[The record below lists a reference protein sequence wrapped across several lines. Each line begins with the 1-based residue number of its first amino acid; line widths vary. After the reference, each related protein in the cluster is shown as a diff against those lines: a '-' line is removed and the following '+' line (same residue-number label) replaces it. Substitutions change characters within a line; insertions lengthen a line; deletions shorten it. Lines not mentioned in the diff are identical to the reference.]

1 MGESME
7 GNLINYNFSY
17 FFIFFITAV
26 AVIFSIFNLVI
37 PLILAPKDWEDK
49 NEKTKILKEW
59 RYKPYESGE
68 LSPLPARF
76 QYNIHYYMY
85 AILFVIFDIEVL
97 FFIPWV
103 LSIRDFGIATIIEMF
118 IFIIILLVGLYYA
131 ISKNAL
137 TWK

>member
-1 MGESME
+1 ME
-7 GNLINYNFSY
+7 GNLISYNFSY
-17 FFIFFITAV
+17 FFIFFITVV

-49 NEKTKILKEW
+49 NEKTRILKEW

-118 IFIIILLVGLYYA
+118 IFIIILLIGLYYA